1 MAEAAD
7 SAIPTQRTVYGRDR
21 VVTYTESS
29 DTVSVR
35 YIHSH
40 QGDKGR
46 FSPQCLL
53 ETLGFN
59 EETATIQ
66 FVMNNNLH
74 KDGKGCRGAVLLV
87 NLCIGMIV
95 QSVGSFI
102 LFHVLCPRRLSGFK
116 IIDLRIKDRYYGF
129 YLQQIRGPCVGVPS
143 THRHG
148 PTNNIDTT
156 GVHNYPYCVP
166 YIIDGRVYMDPAG
179 PDFCV
184 PVVMDTV
191 KESNEIIANEF
202 TALVNNLC
210 SRSDTKT
217 RIRTRNLRKSNKAN
231 VLYVVDSRA
240 RVDMGNNADMFYVPA
255 GAPVPGAK
263 CPWKRTNGQSDEM

>member
-1 MAEAAD
+1 MTEVAEEAD
-7 SAIPTQRTVYGRDR
+7 PAVLTQRTVYGRDR

-40 QGDKGR
+40 QGDNGR

-59 EETATIQ
+59 EETATMQ

-87 NLCIGMIV
+87 NLCIGTIV

-102 LFHVLCPRRLSGFK
+102 LFHILCPRRHSGFK
-116 IIDLRIKDRYYGF
+116 LIDLRIKDRYYGF
-129 YLQQIRGPCVGVPS
+129 YLQQIRGPCIGVP
-143 THRHG
+143 TTLRHG
-148 PTNNIDTT
+148 PTNE
-156 GVHNYPYCVP
+156 HNYPYCVP
-166 YIIDGRVYMDPAG
+166 YIIDDRVYMDPAG

-191 KESNEIIANEF
+191 KESNEIIANQF
-202 TALVNNLC
+202 TALTNNLC
-210 SRSDTKT
+210 VRSDKKT
-217 RIRTRNLRKSNKAN
+217 TSRMRNLRKSHKAN
-231 VLYVVDSRA
+231 VLYVVESRA
-240 RVDMGNNADMFYVPA
+240 RVDMGNNADMFYVAA

-263 CPWKRTNGQSDEM
+263 CPWKRTNGKSDEM